1 MKRLKYLLLFFA
13 TFLFDN
19 SGTPIPILTAT
30 ALISVGKLK
39 IFPSFFT
46 IYMGLLSWDTVTFFA
61 GKKLKS
67 VPFNLRWKFVRK
79 ILIEFLNVYISSEKI
94 LLPLCKFVP
103 WVGKATPFL
112 AGYMERPFRT
122 LLVIWAGDLIYES
135 VFFFT
140 TLTAGRVFLEFSK
153 ILGIALF
160 AVLMVV
166 YFLWKRK
173 MRKFIEKH

>member
-1 MKRLKYLLLFFA
+1 MKYLLLFLT

-19 SGTPIPILTAT
+19 SGTPLPILAAST
-30 ALISVGKLK
+30 LISAGKMQAG
-39 IFPSFFT
+39 PAFFA
-46 IYMGLLSWDTVTFFA
+46 IYLGLLSWDSLTFFA
-61 GKKLKS
+61 GKMLK
-67 VPFNLRWKFVRK
+67 PFFSRLNWKVFQK
-79 ILIEFLNVYISSEKI
+79 ILREFSNVYISSEKI
-94 LLPLCKFVP
+94 LILFCKFVP